1 MRSVPERSNKPGEA
15 LVKIYTR
22 TGDTGETGLFGG
34 QRVAKDA
41 LRVHAYG
48 TIDEC
53 NAVLGLARAAGLEA
67 ELDAMLAQ
75 VQNQLFV
82 VGADLATPGE
92 SAHIPRVGADETRL
106 LEEAIDALE
115 AGLEPLRQFI
125 LPGGTPGAAQL
136 HLARTVCRRAER
148 WAVSLAQEEPLS
160 EHVLSYLNRLSDFL
174 FVAARAAN
182 ARAATPDVPWVSP
195 RQAAS

>member
-1 MRSVPERSNKPGEA
+1 M
-15 LVKIYTR
+15 KIYTR
-22 TGDTGETGLFGG
+22 TGDEGQTGLFGG

-48 TIDEC
+48 TTDEC
-53 NAVLGLARAAGLEA
+53 NAAVGLARAAGIEA
-67 ELDAMLAQ
+67 ELDALLAQ

-92 SAHIPRVGADETRL
+92 SSHIPRVGAEEIQF
-106 LEEAIDALE
+106 LEGAIDALE
-115 AGLEPLRQFI
+115 ASLEPLRQFI
-125 LPGGTPGAAQL
+125 LPGGCLAAAHL
-136 HLARTVCRRAER
+136 HMARTVCRRAER

-160 EHVLSYLNRLSDFL
+160 AEVLSYLNRLSDFL

-182 ARAATPDVPWVSP
+182 ARAATPDAPWVSP
-195 RQAAS
+195 RLAG